1 MQCLTKFLEQT
12 VNMYTT
18 KSTPSD
24 ILGNIFSYDIYIRKP
39 QMELELH
46 GGRLKKTKMAFKC
59 FKKFKT
65 KNLDVDNVGIY
76 KAVKSQVKIRC
87 TLG

>member
-1 MQCLTKFLEQT
+1 MQCLTKILEQT

-46 GGRLKKTKMAFKC
+46 GGRLKKRKRHLNVL
-59 FKKFKT
+59 
-65 KNLDVDNVGIY
+65 KNL
-76 KAVKSQVKIRC
+76 KQKI
-87 TLG
+87 